1 MGLNE
6 SHTII
11 GKCQWYVT
19 LTPLTT
25 HQWIFRDISIFPDLV
40 FLPLSALLTYLFAS
54 VLVTTM
60 ANYFFPCLT
69 LYCTPPCYQAVCA
82 TRQPSGA
89 HWIKSDVTLF
99 NPILSPPCFS
109 GCMCTPTAWLAGPT
123 GWRLSSPCLTLMSS
137 PPPCFTGCMCTPTA
151 WLAGHTGWRVTSPC
165 LTLLFPSIIRLYVHP
180 DSPASGAHW
189 MTSDVTFNK
198 VKLTN
203 NNMDQHGHVSSL
215 ITYDNYYR
223 NNLWIY
229 NQ

>member
-123 GWRLSSPCLTLMSS
+123 GWRL
-137 PPPCFTGCMCTPTA
+137 
-151 WLAGHTGWRVTSPC
+151 TSPC

-189 MTSDVTFNK
+189 MKSDVTFNK

>member
-1 MGLNE
+1 MEWKIRGRKLFPSTTEIHTHTRHTHTHRACEGAGVQGQLQGWQLWLNTW
-6 SHTII
+6 HYYI
-11 GKCQWYVT
+11 QY
-19 LTPLTT
+19 
-25 HQWIFRDISIFPDLV
+25 
-40 FLPLSALLTYLFAS
+40 
-54 VLVTTM
+54 
-60 ANYFFPCLT
+60 
-69 LYCTPPCYQAVCA
+69 
-82 TRQPSGA
+82 
-89 HWIKSDVTLF
+89 
-99 NPILSPPCFS
+99 NPNV
-109 GCMCTPTAWLAGPT
+109 
-123 GWRLSSPCLTLMSS
+123 

-189 MTSDVTFNK
+189 MKSDVTFNK

>member
-1 MGLNE
+1 MICDFNSIDNPSVNIQRHFNFSRFSIPPPFRS
-6 SHTII
+6 SHIPFCKRPCHNH
-11 GKCQWYVT
+11 GQ
-19 LTPLTT
+19 LFFSLFNPLL
-25 HQWIFRDISIFPDLV
+25 H
-40 FLPLSALLTYLFAS
+40 
-54 VLVTTM
+54 
-60 ANYFFPCLT
+60 
-69 LYCTPPCYQAVCA
+69 PPCYQAVCA

-89 HWIKSDVTLF
+89 HWVKSDVTLF

-109 GCMCTPTAWLAGPT
+109 
-123 GWRLSSPCLTLMSS
+123 
-137 PPPCFTGCMCTPTA
+137 GCMCTPTA

-180 DSPASGAHW
+180 DSLASGAHW
-189 MTSDVTFNK
+189 MKSDVTFNK

-229 NQ
+229 ELLYN